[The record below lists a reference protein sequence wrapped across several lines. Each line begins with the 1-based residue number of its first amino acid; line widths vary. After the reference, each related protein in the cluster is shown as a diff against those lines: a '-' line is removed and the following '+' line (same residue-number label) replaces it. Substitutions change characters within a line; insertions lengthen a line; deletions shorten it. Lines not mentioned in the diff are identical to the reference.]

1 MRVLLQFK
9 AMKVDDLA
17 EVKVDDRLH
26 RQHLWLVWF
35 VWGLVEGR
43 GFETEKCIL
52 YMYNLDSINL

>member
-1 MRVLLQFK
+1 
-9 AMKVDDLA
+9 MKVDDLA